1 MNVFFIERRE
11 VFFFAVGQCHN
22 KKCYRI
28 EKISCNDVRND
39 VSMGCCDDFIIV
51 MKRSLDFELWQA
63 ILTNKK
69 QSYSKYSVINNS
81 GTVFLMS
88 FILDDKFASYI
99 IMEFVIPKQI
109 NKSN

>member
-1 MNVFFIERRE
+1 MMLEMMLVW
-11 VFFFAVGQCHN
+11 A
-22 KKCYRI
+22 
-28 EKISCNDVRND
+28 
-39 VSMGCCDDFIIV
+39 DFIIV
-51 MKRSLDFELWQA
+51 MKRSLDFELRQA

-69 QSYSKYSVINNS
+69 QSFSNYSVINNS
-81 GTVFLMS
+81 ETVFLMS